1 MVLEQI
7 DYGVL
12 LNCILLNLKKKQEQN
27 LLIILVF
34 FITSAG
40 TTSPTTML
48 VLEHIVGGKTVYLD

>member
-12 LNCILLNLKKKQEQN
+12 PNCILLSLKKQEQ
-27 LLIILVF
+27 IIDYTCLFSV
-34 FITSAG
+34 TSAG

-48 VLEHIVGGKTVYLD
+48 V